1 MAASQAAPSDPAL
14 AKAMALIVAHRE
26 ARRRPAATPPPPQD
40 AKPPPGNPSL
50 EEIGL
55 GPGMRI
61 RLGQLGLHNVGDLA
75 AADAARLRLAL
86 GEISR
91 LVDVEAWIGSARA
104 MVRTMAGER

>member
-1 MAASQAAPSDPAL
+1 MATPQGTPPDPAL
-14 AKAMALIVAHRE
+14 AKAMALIAAHRE
-26 ARRRPAATPPPPQD
+26 ARRRPGVAPSPP
-40 AKPPPGNPSL
+40 AEKPPGNPSL
-50 EEIGL
+50 EEIGF

-61 RLGQLGLHNVGDLA
+61 RLGQLGLRSVGDLA

-91 LVDVEAWIGSARA
+91 LIDVEAWIDSARD